1 MNTITLGVIV
11 ALVIYGVFVFVISAR
26 ATKTTDSSTDY
37 LVAGRNVG
45 TVALLATVML
55 SIWSALAFYGYG
67 AGLYRA
73 GIGYWIG
80 AMGACFVGFF
90 APTIMYRL
98 WLLGKQY
105 GYTTPGDFF
114 MHRYNSRALKLLISV
129 ICVICIIPY
138 ISVQVSGVANGIVTT
153 TEGNIGFWIGV
164 AVLVF
169 YMYVHVLGGGNKAVV
184 GTDLFAAIVGIS
196 IILAT
201 TYFFIKAIPGNMSN
215 AVGKIVNDGNG
226 AVFQVTG
233 RYTNWLSSLGLSLS
247 AGISIIA
254 WPHIFVR
261 SYMAKSEK
269 VFNVMNI
276 AFPLMECLCFG
287 MFLIQGIYAGR
298 YAFPNLTGAASD
310 NVIPMMALQY
320 APPLLAVL
328 LVIGV
333 FAFGISTADSQL
345 VVASSIITHD
355 VIRKEGKEET
365 HTKKNNAVCLTAIM
379 IAVLVVTYF
388 RPPFLVTYAYSFC
401 APGFAQM
408 MPALI
413 GGLYWDKGTKQGA
426 LAGTISGSAA
436 VIVTLFGVNPIPALD
451 PILWG
456 LIVNSA
462 IYVAVSLVT
471 RPDPRA
477 QQEINAPLTAFFAS
491 RESTLHKVLLALY
504 VGVFVQSHIVGVYL
518 PNDIFLFG
526 WMTPTM
532 FNYCLSSVELA
543 LLGIFYGRNRLY
555 EPDGS
560 MKDFAPF
567 CPRGTLQG

>member
-1 MNTITLGVIV
+1 MSTITIGVVI

-26 ATKTTDSSTDY
+26 ATKTTDSSADY

-45 TVALLATVML
+45 TLALLCTVGL

-67 AGLYRA
+67 AGLYRS
-73 GIGYWIG
+73 GVGYWIG
-80 AMGACFVGFF
+80 AMGACFMGFF

-153 TEGNIGFWIGV
+153 TEGEIGFWVGV

-169 YMYVHVLGGGNKAVV
+169 YMYLHVLGGGNKAVV
-184 GTDLFAAIVGIS
+184 GTDLFAAIIGFA
-196 IILAT
+196 IILVT

-215 AVGKIVNDGNG
+215 AVEKIVNDGNG
-226 AVFQVTG
+226 EVFQVTG
-233 RYTNWLSSLGLSLS
+233 RYTNWISSLGLSLS
-247 AGISIIA
+247 GGISIIV
-254 WPHIFVR
+254 WPHIFIR
-261 SYMAKSEK
+261 SYMARSEK

-276 AFPLMECLCFG
+276 AFPLMECFCFG
-287 MFLIQGIYAGR
+287 AFLIQGIYAGR
-298 YAFPNLTGAASD
+298 YAYPNLAGAASD

-320 APPLLAVL
+320 APPLLAIS

-345 VVASSIITHD
+345 VVASSIVTHD
-355 VIRKEGKEET
+355 VIRKEGKEEVN
-365 HTKKNNAVCLTAIM
+365 TKKNNAICLTAIM

-413 GGLYWDKGTKQGA
+413 GGLYWKRGTKQGA
-426 LAGTISGSAA
+426 LAGTICGAAA
-436 VIVTLFGVNPIPALD
+436 VVITLSGVNPIPALD

-456 LIVNSA
+456 LIVNTA
-462 IYVAVSLVT
+462 IYVPVSLAT

-477 QQEINAPLTAFFAS
+477 EQEINAPLTAFFAS
-491 RESTLHKVLLALY
+491 RESTLHKALLALY
-504 VGVFVQSHIVGVYL
+504 AVVFIQSHIVGVYL

-526 WMTPTM
+526 WMTPTV
-532 FNYCLSSVELA
+532 FNYCLSVVELA
-543 LLGIFYGRNRLY
+543 LLGVFYGRNRLY

-560 MKDFAPF
+560 IKDFAPF